1 MALQTAEQWK
11 QSNDKNSD
19 PGVMENRQKEP
30 RHGPSLMPSEHM
42 YSMWRQSLT
51 KTRKRIKVKEQMW
64 ESVKAK

>member
-19 PGVMENRQKEP
+19 LGVMENRQKEP
-30 RHGPSLMPSEHM
+30 HHGPSLMPSERT

-51 KTRKRIKVKEQMW
+51 KTRKQIKVKEQMW